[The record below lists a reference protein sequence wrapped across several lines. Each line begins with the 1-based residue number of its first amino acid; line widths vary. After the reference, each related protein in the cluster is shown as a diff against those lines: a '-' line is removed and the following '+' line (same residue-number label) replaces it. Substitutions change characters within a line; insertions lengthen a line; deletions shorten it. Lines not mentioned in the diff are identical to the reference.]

1 MCYKGLLEIGK
12 VLSKAHVPFPLSATL
27 NTPPPP
33 LILSVVLLNAF
44 LDGVKVTFTVQLP
57 LAGMPVPQV
66 FVSAKSAELA
76 PLMSTPPHVIWF
88 ADTFCS
94 VTVCGTLVLPTGTLP
109 KAILVG
115 DTLRK
120 LALPESGTVCVPAP
134 STNVTAPLCGPFV
147 VGRNATRIVQDAPA
161 ARDDLQLFPSK
172 NSPET
177 VMLEMLSGKLPAFV
191 RLAY

>member
-76 PLMSTPPHVIWF
+76 PLMSTPPNVIWF
-88 ADTFCS
+88 AATFCT
-94 VTVCGTLVLPTGTLP
+94 VTVCGTLVLPTATLP
-109 KAILVG
+109 KALLVD
-115 DTLRK
+115 DTLTT
-120 LALPESGTVCVPAP
+120 LSLPQHATALVPP
-134 STNVTAPLCGPFV
+134 
-147 VGRNATRIVQDAPA
+147 
-161 ARDDLQLFPSK
+161 
-172 NSPET
+172 
-177 VMLEMLSGKLPAFV
+177 
-191 RLAY
+191 